1 MTVSMSVTIILSK
14 KIILLKETQK
24 RAIFLNKKASIIH
37 FFRKKSANHLFI
49 LNQRNGDI
57 NPSSAWKRIKVED
70 ELEEAVFV
78 EILDL
83 CAVIRHWLQHFSI
96 DEEYRETNGTGLIN
110 F

>member
-1 MTVSMSVTIILSK
+1 M
-14 KIILLKETQK
+14 
-24 RAIFLNKKASIIH
+24 
-37 FFRKKSANHLFI
+37 
-49 LNQRNGDI
+49 NQRNGDI
-57 NPSSAWKRIKVED
+57 NPPSAWKRIKVKD

-83 CAVIRHWLQHFSI
+83 CAVIRHWLQHLSI